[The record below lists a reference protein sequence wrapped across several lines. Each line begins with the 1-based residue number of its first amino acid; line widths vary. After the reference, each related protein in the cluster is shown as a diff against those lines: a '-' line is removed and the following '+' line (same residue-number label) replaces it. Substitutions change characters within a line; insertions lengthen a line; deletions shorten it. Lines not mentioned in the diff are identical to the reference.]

1 MIKGMIR
8 LLNIEACVWCVCD
21 ITNNLHVLLRNTN
34 NIKARECFAYDIIF
48 RYYLKRQINIK
59 RNKYIFKN

>member
-48 RYYLKRQINIK
+48 RYYLKKID
-59 RNKYIFKN
+59 KYKTK

>member
-8 LLNIEACVWCVCD
+8 LLNIEACVWCVCY

-34 NIKARECFAYDIIF
+34 KAHECFAYDIIF
-48 RYYLKRQINIK
+48 RCYLKGKDQLWSCD
-59 RNKYIFKN
+59 